1 MSFTAIWIV
10 AYLLN
15 GTPVAFA
22 ALLPGAACTGETARN
37 VYDAFISD
45 HGRNSFQP
53 DTYEFWCDL
62 VQSKPPRDGA

>member
-1 MSFTAIWIV
+1 MTYTAIWIV

-22 ALLPGAACTGETARN
+22 ALLPGDSCTAETARN

-45 HGRNSFQP
+45 HGRNSFQV
-53 DTYEFWCDL
+53 DTYEFWCDA
-62 VQSKPPRDGA
+62 VSDKTPKDGA